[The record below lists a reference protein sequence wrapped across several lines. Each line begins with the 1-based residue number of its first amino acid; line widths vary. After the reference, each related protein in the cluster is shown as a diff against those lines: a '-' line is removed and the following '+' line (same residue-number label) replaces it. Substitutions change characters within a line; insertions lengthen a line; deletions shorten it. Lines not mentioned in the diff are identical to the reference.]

1 MSLLAGVGKRWDCCV
16 SRPVSDVPA
25 NKTIPAAE
33 NYASLRWNPAACF
46 RFWGD
51 LQGLSCEAG
60 ETPATPAKAQRQRVW
75 REKDERQSE
84 RAFPLRGEAKE
95 ASPARTRGK
104 QSARLSAVHV
114 PQPQRGVSDRS
125 PNPLHYNERKAI
137 MSENRKRNQ
146 TLSIRLTPAEKDAIV
161 KQAAKARMS
170 LTDYIL
176 TSALVT
182 EIHVAEDTRP
192 LITELKRIGNNLN
205 QISTKINVG
214 AFQSYNFQEVI
225 DQQKLIYEE
234 LYRIGR
240 GGVTW
245 QP

>member
-1 MSLLAGVGKRWDCCV
+1 MGALGAFGRSYGRASEGRFSLLWEGQAE
-16 SRPVSDVPA
+16 RPAVRRPRPPA
-25 NKTIPAAE
+25 PKG
-33 NYASLRWNPAACF
+33 CF
-46 RFWGD
+46 GRRP
-51 LQGLSCEAG
+51 EP
-60 ETPATPAKAQRQRVW
+60 T
-75 REKDERQSE
+75 
-84 RAFPLRGEAKE
+84 
-95 ASPARTRGK
+95 
-104 QSARLSAVHV
+104 
-114 PQPQRGVSDRS
+114 
-125 PNPLHYNERKAI
+125 HYNERKAI